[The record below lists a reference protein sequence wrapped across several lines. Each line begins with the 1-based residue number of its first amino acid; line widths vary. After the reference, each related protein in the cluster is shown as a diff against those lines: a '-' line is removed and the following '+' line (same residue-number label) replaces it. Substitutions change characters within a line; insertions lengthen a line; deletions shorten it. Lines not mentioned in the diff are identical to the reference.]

1 MVHTNGLVIVVAV
14 DPSMRGELQVLI
26 ESGRFGYV
34 EAATAALA
42 IVEVQTRKPD
52 LVLVDLDRTG
62 TDGLTLIRRIRSLTS
77 RPIIVL
83 SGRRP
88 EQERIAA
95 LNAGADDCVSKPLS
109 EDELLARMRAVLRRS
124 NRAAETEVDVLA
136 VGDVRL
142 DLSRRS
148 ARGRQGEIH
157 LTPLEYRVLA
167 CLARQSGFVV
177 PHDRLVDEIWGPTHE
192 GDTQSLRVC
201 IRNLRKKLEREPHRP
216 RFLTTELGIGY
227 RLRAN
232 DSSR

>member
-1 MVHTNGLVIVVAV
+1 MIHTNGLVLVVAI
-14 DPSMRGELQVLI
+14 DPSMGGELRTLI

-42 IVEVQTRKPD
+42 ILEVQIRKPN

-62 TDGLTLIRRIRSLTS
+62 TDRLRLIRRIRSLSS

-83 SGRRP
+83 SGHRP
-88 EQERIAA
+88 AQEKIAA

-109 EDELLARMRAVLRRS
+109 AEELLARMRAVLRRS
-124 NRAAETEVDVLA
+124 KRAAETEAHVLA
-136 VGDVRL
+136 VGDIRL
-142 DLSRRS
+142 DLSRRW
-148 ARGRQGEIH
+148 ARGRHGEIH
-157 LTPLEYRVLA
+157 LTPLEYRVLE

-192 GDTQSLRVC
+192 GDTRSLRVC
-201 IRNLRKKLEREPHRP
+201 IRNLRKKLEHEPHRP

-232 DSSR
+232 DASR